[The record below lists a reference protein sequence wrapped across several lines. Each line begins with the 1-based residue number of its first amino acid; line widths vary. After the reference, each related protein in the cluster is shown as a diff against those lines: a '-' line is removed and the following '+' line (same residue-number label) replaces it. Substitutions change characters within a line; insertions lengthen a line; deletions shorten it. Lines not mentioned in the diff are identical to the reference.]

1 MRILMLTHR
10 LPFPPTTGDKVR
22 AYHVARHLAGRH
34 DLTLAFLMDEP
45 GSATALSDL
54 TAKIPDLVHASANG
68 SRRGRLL
75 SALSLLRGVSATMTY
90 FDSATF
96 RSEIRQRVARER
108 FDLVYVHSSSMAQY
122 LDILPPDVP
131 VVMDFVDVDSE
142 KWQEYGRT
150 MPPPLRWAY
159 QAEARQLQT
168 HERKAAARASRSLVV
183 TDEERA
189 VLERTTGWTTTTV
202 VPNGVDLEYFAPPAS
217 PSDRPVVVF
226 TGAMNYPPNV
236 EGACWFAERVLPRV
250 RAVVPAA
257 SFVIAGKEPVRRVR
271 RLAALPG
278 VVVTG
283 TVPDIR
289 PYLHE
294 AAVAVSPLRIA
305 RGVQNKILEAMAT
318 ALPVVATPAAHRGLL
333 ARPSRDLLVAET
345 SEQLAEAVTA
355 LLQAPAQRRAIGDAG
370 RRFVE
375 THHAWP
381 ACLAMIDAVLTQA
394 LATRITPPMVAER
407 A

>member
-1 MRILMLTHR
+1 
-10 LPFPPTTGDKVR
+10 
-22 AYHVARHLAGRH
+22 
-34 DLTLAFLMDEP
+34 
-45 GSATALSDL
+45 
-54 TAKIPDLVHASANG
+54 
-68 SRRGRLL
+68 
-75 SALSLLRGVSATMTY
+75 
-90 FDSATF
+90 
-96 RSEIRQRVARER
+96 
-108 FDLVYVHSSSMAQY
+108 
-122 LDILPPDVP
+122 
-131 VVMDFVDVDSE
+131 MDFVDVDSE

-150 MPPPLRWAY
+150 MAPPLSWVYR
-159 QAEARQLQT
+159 AEARQLQT

-202 VPNGVDLEYFAPPAS
+202 VPNGVDLDYFAPPAS
-217 PSDRPVVVF
+217 PSDRPVIVV
-226 TGAMNYPPNV
+226 TGAMDYPPNV
-236 EGACWFAERVLPRV
+236 EGACWFAQRVLPLV

-257 SFVIAGKEPVRRVR
+257 SFVIAGKNPVRRVR

-289 PYLHE
+289 PHLHE

-318 ALPVVATPAAHRGLL
+318 ALPVVATTAAHRGLL
-333 ARPSRDLLVAET
+333 ARPSTDLLVAET
-345 SEQLAEAVTA
+345 PDQFATAVTT
-355 LLQAPAQRRAIGDAG
+355 LLQSPAERRAIGDAG

-381 ACLAMIDAVLTQA
+381 TSLAMIDAVLAEA
-394 LATRITPPMVAER
+394 LPAAIAPSMLAER
-407 A
+407 V